1 MALNNRYDFVL
12 LFDVKDGNPN
22 GDPDAGN
29 LPRMDAE
36 TGKGLVTDVCIKRKV
51 RNFVGLKKNCEQPFD
66 IYVKEK
72 AVLGRAHTAAF
83 EELGISLGKE
93 SRVLIPK
100 ELQSEFEDLPLPEG
114 MEIGEFDEDKITHAL
129 EAGKLKE
136 YRAQDGDQEA
146 LSVIIVAAD
155 ADVKTIK
162 TAIKEA
168 KLSKEITSFLNSCL
182 KEVKPRKPKAEEVS
196 KGRDWM
202 CQQYFDIRTFGAVMS
217 LKSAPNCGQ
226 VRGPVQLTFARSV
239 DPIVA
244 QEHSITRMAV
254 ATEAEAEKQSGDNRT
269 MGRKFT
275 VPYGLYVAHGFVSA
289 HLANQTGF
297 NEDDLELL
305 WQSLVNMFE
314 HDRSAARG
322 EMATRGLYVF
332 KHDSQLGIAPAYSL
346 FERIQTK
353 LRDNITV
360 PRSFEDYQ
368 VNVNETGLP
377 SGVTLERKA

>member
-29 LPRMDAE
+29 LPRVDAE

-51 RNFVGLKKNCEQPFD
+51 RNFVGLTKNCARPFD

-72 AVLGRAHTAAF
+72 AVLGRAHTIAF

-100 ELQSEFEDLPLPEG
+100 ELQAEFDDLPLPEG
-114 MEIGEFDEDKITHAL
+114 MEMGEFDEDKTTHAL

-136 YRAQDGDQEA
+136 YRAQDGDQET

-202 CQQYFDIRTFGAVMS
+202 CQKYFDIRTFGAVMS

-332 KHDSQLGIAPAYSL
+332 KHDGQLGNAPAYSL
-346 FERIQTK
+346 FERIQPRLK
-353 LRDNITV
+353 DGIAV
-360 PRSFEDYQ
+360 PRSFDDYQ
-368 VNVNETGLP
+368 VNVNDAGLP